1 MWVFISIFLSS
12 AKVKSTVE
20 YRPGVLELSY
30 GQGIEPREFINLNRK
45 KMHLYFLDL
54 QWKLNISFN
63 FECWQ
68 HIITV
73 LVNSVTGLPIELTYI
88 FKSH

>member
-1 MWVFISIFLSS
+1 MWIFISIFLSS
-12 AKVKSTVE
+12 AKVKLNVQ

-30 GQGIEPREFINLNRK
+30 GQGIKPRKLINLNRK
-45 KMHLYFLDL
+45 KNLYFLDH
-54 QWKLNISFN
+54 QWKFSISFN

-73 LVNSVTGLPIELTYI
+73 LFNYITGLSIKLTYI
-88 FKSH
+88 FISN

>member
-45 KMHLYFLDL
+45 KNASLFSRPPVEIEHFLQL
-54 QWKLNISFN
+54 
-63 FECWQ
+63 
-68 HIITV
+68 
-73 LVNSVTGLPIELTYI
+73 
-88 FKSH
+88 

>member
-1 MWVFISIFLSS
+1 MWIFISILLSS
-12 AKVKSTVE
+12 AKVKSTVQ

-30 GQGIEPREFINLNRK
+30 GQGIKPRELINLNRK
-45 KMHLYFLDL
+45 KKKDLYFLYH
-54 QWKLNISFN
+54 QWKFSISFN

-73 LVNSVTGLPIELTYI
+73 LFNYITGYQ
-88 FKSH
+88 